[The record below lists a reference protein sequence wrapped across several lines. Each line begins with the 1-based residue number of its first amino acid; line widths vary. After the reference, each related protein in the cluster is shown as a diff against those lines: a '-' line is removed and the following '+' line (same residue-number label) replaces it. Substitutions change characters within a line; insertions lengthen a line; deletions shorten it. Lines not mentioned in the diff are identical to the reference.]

1 MPAVVGVTASADV
14 PTVINI
20 PCARGVSN
28 GSSVL
33 AVVGVLCCS
42 WRPLLFLASS
52 AVLVVS
58 CAAIGLVLLCSY
70 HCCFVLGV
78 FAMARVSYVAAII
91 TAVEISS
98 ATGVSKV
105 PGVPAVV
112 SAPDV
117 VGVPTVVSYLLLLG
131 PC

>member
-1 MPAVVGVTASADV
+1 MSAVVGVTASADV

-20 PCARGVSN
+20 PCARGVSTTC
-28 GSSVL
+28 SVL

-42 WRPLLFLASS
+42 SCLLCCVS
-52 AVLVVS
+52 AWCCCVLTTVVS
-58 CAAIGLVLLCSY
+58 SLE
-70 HCCFVLGV
+70 F
-78 FAMARVSYVAAII
+78 FAMARVSFVAAII
-91 TAVEISS
+91 TAVEVSS

-105 PGVPAVV
+105 PGVCAVV
-112 SAPDV
+112 GAPDV